1 VSLGYSVRPAR
12 APDLGGTDDD
22 IVHALATDPDGTFLA
37 HSSSGAEVGRAA
49 GAVRGDTLQLVH
61 LFVAEPA
68 RGRGVGR
75 ALFNAVRAYG
85 VSRGARNV
93 EAFPP
98 SGPAALAFLLRLG
111 LPVRTL
117 ALRLR
122 LEPADART
130 PERAGETLVPVT
142 ADTALSGWV
151 SDLDREIRGFSR
163 EKEWARWMRRP
174 QGAVFALKRRGR
186 PEAVG
191 ALRTSDAITVLGPI
205 EGRTP
210 AAAAALLE
218 SLFAG
223 AGERKAGGLWLDV
236 PAEAGLLLE
245 AAFRSGFRL
254 TESLPVFS
262 SRPRGDLRRYVAS
275 GTAFF

>member
-1 VSLGYSVRPAR
+1 
-12 APDLGGTDDD
+12 
-22 IVHALATDPDGTFLA
+22 
-37 HSSSGAEVGRAA
+37 
-49 GAVRGDTLQLVH
+49 VRGDTLQLVH

-130 PERAGETLVPVT
+130 PERAGETLVPVA

-163 EKEWARWMRRP
+163 EKEWAYWMRRP

-191 ALRTSDAITVLGPI
+191 ALRTSDAIAVLGPI

-223 AGERKAGGLWLDV
+223 AAKRRAGGLCVDV
-236 PAEAGLLLE
+236 PAEGRLLLE